1 MQREFSRVV
10 DKAKNN
16 KLARNE
22 SGSLENRTEEPKQ
35 MWSVPYHNRSCR
47 SVDETTQ
54 KFVGEAE

>member
-22 SGSLENRTEEPKQ
+22 SGSLENRTEDPKQ
-35 MWSVPYHNRSCR
+35 M
-47 SVDETTQ
+47 
-54 KFVGEAE
+54 